1 MQIMLFDLLRQI
13 PEQIFP
19 MPILIGVIIVSII
32 WLFGA
37 IKAGIQDYKINKDL
51 CDIVLMITNIIAIS
65 LLPVLF
71 WFA

>member
-32 WLFGA
+32 
-37 IKAGIQDYKINKDL
+37 
-51 CDIVLMITNIIAIS
+51 
-65 LLPVLF
+65 
-71 WFA
+71 